1 MTKLLGPRYEV
12 HIADHEATQSL
23 PDRVPTV
30 QAVDQRMVEIDE
42 TVASAIVS
50 LLGKPIAKLTFRQRI
65 ALAYILDALPQ

>member
-1 MTKLLGPRYEV
+1 MAKLLGPRYEV

-30 QAVDQRMVEIDE
+30 QAVDQRMIEIDE

-50 LLGKPIAKLTFRQRI
+50 LIGKPISKLTFRQRI